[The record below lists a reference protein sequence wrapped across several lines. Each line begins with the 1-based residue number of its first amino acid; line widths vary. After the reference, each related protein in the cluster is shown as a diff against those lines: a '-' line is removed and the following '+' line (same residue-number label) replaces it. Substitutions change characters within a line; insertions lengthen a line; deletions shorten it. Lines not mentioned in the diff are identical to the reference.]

1 MENEIIEI
9 IEKVSGYMDLK
20 NNKNIDLL
28 ETNILD
34 SLAFIDLIT
43 ELEEHFDIEIQPT
56 EISPDTWRN
65 LNSICNLVSKLHKN
79 QI

>member
-1 MENEIIEI
+1 MENEI